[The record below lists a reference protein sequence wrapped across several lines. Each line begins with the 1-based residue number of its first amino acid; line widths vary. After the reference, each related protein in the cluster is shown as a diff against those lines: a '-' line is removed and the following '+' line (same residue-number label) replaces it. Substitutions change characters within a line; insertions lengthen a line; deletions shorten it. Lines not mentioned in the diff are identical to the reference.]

1 MQFKTSSGP
10 FQNSDNSVSRIMRRV
25 IYALIPGILAQYL
38 IFGPGVIANI
48 AIAVLTA
55 SMAESLVLM
64 LRKRPILP
72 ALSDYSAVLTAL
84 LLAIALP
91 AYAPFWVTVFG
102 TLFAIVIGKHL
113 YGGIGYNPFNPAML
127 GYAALLISFPRQ
139 MTSWQAPWEIAV
151 QHPGLREAFEH
162 IVGMHT
168 LAADALGQATPL
180 DHFKTQL
187 GLAKSPDEIQSASIY
202 AGLAGKGWQSVNLCY
217 LAGGLWLLKKGVIGW
232 QIPAGFL
239 AGLFFP
245 ALIFYLFGVAQYP
258 TPLFHLFSGATM
270 LGAFFIATD
279 PVSAATTVRGRLIYG
294 VLAGVLVFTIRSWG
308 GYPDGV
314 AFAVLLMN
322 LAAPTI
328 DNYTRPRVYGHERA

>member
-25 IYALIPGILAQYL
+25 IYALIPGVLAQYL
-38 IFGPGVIANI
+38 IFGPGVIVNI

-55 SMAESLVLM
+55 SMAESLVLT

-91 AYAPFWVTVFG
+91 TYAPFWITVFG
-102 TLFAIVIGKHL
+102 TLFAIVIGKQL

-127 GYAALLISFPRQ
+127 GYAVLLISFPRQ
-139 MTSWQAPWEIAV
+139 MTAWQAPWEIAA

-162 IVGMHT
+162 IIGMHT

-217 LAGGLWLLKKGVIGW
+217 LVGGLWLLKKGVIGW

-245 ALIFYLFGVAQYP
+245 ALIFYLLGAAHYP